1 MEMVI
6 NREKK
11 DLRNQ
16 LLAKLLSLTKEEI
29 KRRSKNVQEILQ
41 DLPIYKKAKMVMVY
55 FPLKGE
61 VDLMEMIR
69 KAKDKR
75 FCFPVM
81 ELEKKDLIPFEVND
95 LDKDFVYGPW
105 GVMQPDIEKSKKIE
119 ISEIDIVIVPGLA
132 FDYQKNRL
140 GRGKGFYDRF
150 LKRIQPPTKKVG
162 VAFDFQVLESLP
174 IHPPLDEKVDLIVS
188 ENFII

>member
-41 DLPIYKKAKMVMVY
+41 NLPIYKKAKLVMAY
-55 FPLKGE
+55 YPLKGE
-61 VDLMEMIR
+61 VDVLEMIR

-81 ELEKKDLIPFEVND
+81 DLEKKDLIPFEVEN
-95 LDKDFVYGPW
+95 LEDFVMGPW
-105 GVMQPDIEKSKKIE
+105 QVMQPNLKKAKKIE
-119 ISEIDIVIVPGLA
+119 ISQIDIVIVPGLA
-132 FDYQKNRL
+132 FDYERNRL
-140 GRGKGFYDRF
+140 GRGGGFYDRF
-150 LKRIQPPTKKVG
+150 LKRIKPRTKKVG
-162 VAFDFQVLESLP
+162 VAFKFQIFKSLP
-174 IHPPLDEKVDLIVS
+174 IHPPLDEKVDLVVS
-188 ENFII
+188 ESFFI